1 MRFRKVRVQIS
12 GGIPNTGRRFGDV
25 VRDDDRRMLGV
36 QFAFQYTGKGEY
48 SVDLSCRLS
57 ASAFWGRLSSA
68 GGFKM
73 GLQAFYIDLLGLGGI
88 HVEHARYTH
97 LRRIRPDP
105 RSLGVSSRRRNFNR
119 RNGNPNNHSRIIR
132 ILRLQGEKMA
142 IVFFA
147 RGQKSLQTAGIRAKL
162 FL

>member
-1 MRFRKVRVQIS
+1 
-12 GGIPNTGRRFGDV
+12 
-25 VRDDDRRMLGV
+25 
-36 QFAFQYTGKGEY
+36 
-48 SVDLSCRLS
+48 
-57 ASAFWGRLSSA
+57 
-68 GGFKM
+68 M
-73 GLQAFYIDLLGLGGI
+73 GLQAFYIDLLGLGWI
-88 HVEHARYTH
+88 HVEYARYPH
-97 LRRIRPDP
+97 LRCLCPDP